1 MKASFTIALGYN
13 NKKAT
18 DDTLPCNLKTEKVK
32 LFNARNSLIVRNAKW
47 TFKDYLCTTEEPEVV
62 EIEAGC
68 APLDLLVVN
77 VLTAKFSHIAR
88 YVSI

>member
-1 MKASFTIALGYN
+1 MHA
-13 NKKAT
+13 
-18 DDTLPCNLKTEKVK
+18 
-32 LFNARNSLIVRNAKW
+32 IVRTAKR

-77 VLTAKFSHIAR
+77 VLTGKFSHIAR